1 MPKGLLNQSKFVLT
15 ECELREIKSLN
26 LDINS
31 IFLLI
36 YFLNQQKPII
46 NLDELKKILNFSE
59 EEVMLAFNCLITNNL
74 VEIKTNQNSDKKI
87 EETISLDPFYQRIET
102 NYVDKKTE
110 EQTTKIFTIF
120 ESEFGRPLS
129 PMEYELINGWLK
141 SGTSEDVLIGALKEA
156 TFNGVR
162 NFRYIDK
169 IIYEWGKKGFKNMND
184 VENNLKRNSKEDNQE
199 LFDYNWLED
208 DK

>member
-184 VENNLKRNSKEDNQE
+184 VENNLKRNPKEDNQE